1 MSTMQKRITGYFL
14 ILFFVF
20 ITAHAQTASKDYY
33 REAMKALNVESY
45 PTAIEKFQE
54 AIKLDTKFQD
64 AWYFLGK
71 TYAHENM
78 YKEAIFAFRSLEQI
92 NPDYDPAIY
101 YEVVRAAISTDQLKM
116 AAAYSQRYMDRSGKG
131 PKASKSEH
139 LGKNRL
145 EYATS
150 SQELRTQPNTTSDP
164 VLVDALN
171 SVSGDYMPNVNPTGT
186 RLYFTSVRKGG
197 FDYKDSNSAEN
208 DFGEDIY
215 YSTLEDSLWSTPEL
229 LPRPI
234 NSEANDFGSAFT
246 GDGQTMVYVRCDEN
260 KGVGSCDL
268 YITQLVGTEW
278 SEPQNMG
285 NVVNSSDWE
294 SQPTIN
300 SDGNRII
307 FTSTRD
313 GGYGGSDL
321 YMTEKNHLGL
331 WGIPQNLG
339 STINTPLS
347 DNSPFLAADG
357 KTLYYSTIGH
367 PGFGGADIFYAV
379 FEEGKWSKPINLG
392 KPINSSGDDTNF
404 SISASGLAYFAS
416 SRLDESNFDL
426 FQVELPDFLKP
437 KPTIVVQ
444 GIVSNAVNEQPLGAL
459 VLIEDINSGELIATN
474 KSNEATGE
482 YLVVLPAGRDYSVSA
497 SSQGFFFYSQ
507 SFNLPK
513 DTAYAEIT
521 NDIALEPIEKG
532 TKVVINNVFFELGKA
547 ELKPISYVELSKAV
561 DLMKKNGSMVIE
573 VGGHTDNLGGDAA
586 NMSLSAKRAQ
596 SVVDYMVLAGID
608 ASRLIAK
615 GYGETVPIADNT
627 TKEGRAKNRR
637 TEFVIIEF

>member
-1 MSTMQKRITGYFL
+1 MKMRITSYFL
-14 ILFFVF
+14 SILIFVVF
-20 ITAHAQTASKDYY
+20 ANAQTASKDFY
-33 REAMKALNVESY
+33 RDAMKALNVESY
-45 PTAIEKFQE
+45 STAIEKFKE
-54 AIKLDTKFQD
+54 AIKLDTKYQD
-64 AWYFLGK
+64 AWFFLGK

-78 YKEAIFAFRSLEQI
+78 HKEAIFSFRSLEQI
-92 NPDYDPAIY
+92 NPDYNPSIY
-101 YEVVRAAISTDQLKM
+101 YEVVRAAIATDQLKM
-116 AAAYSQRYMDRSGKG
+116 AAAYAQRYMDRSDQG
-131 PKASKSEH
+131 PKGARSLH

-145 EYATS
+145 EYATV
-150 SQELRTQPNTTSDP
+150 SQEIRASENTTPDP

-171 SVSGDYMPNVNPTGT
+171 SISGDYMPNVNPTGT

-197 FDYKDSNSAEN
+197 FDYKDSKSAEN

-215 YSTLEDSLWSTPEL
+215 YSKLIDDTWSTPEL

-285 NVVNSSDWE
+285 NVVNSEDWE

-307 FTSTRD
+307 FTSTRS

-367 PGFGGADIFYAV
+367 PGFGGADIYYAV

-392 KPINSSGDDTNF
+392 KPINSEGDDTNF

-416 SRLDESNFDL
+416 SRLDPANFDL

-437 KPTIVVQ
+437 KPTIIVQ
-444 GIVSNAVNEQPLGAL
+444 GLVTNAVNEQPLGAL
-459 VLIEDINSGELIATN
+459 VLIEDINTGELIATN
-474 KSNEATGE
+474 KSNEASGE

-497 SSQGFFFYSQ
+497 SAEGFFFYSQ
-507 SFNLPK
+507 SFELPK
-513 DTAYAEIT
+513 DTAYAEIV

-547 ELKPISYVELSKAV
+547 ELKPISYVELSKGV
-561 DLMKKNGSMVIE
+561 DLMKKNTSMIIE
-573 VGGHTDNLGGDAA
+573 VGGHTDNQGSDEA
-586 NMSLSAKRAQ
+586 NLSLSARRAQ
-596 SVVDYMVLAGID
+596 AVVDYMVLAGID
-608 ASRLIAK
+608 KSRLIAK
-615 GYGETVPIADNT
+615 GYGETVPIADNS

-637 TEFVIIEF
+637 TEFVIVEF